1 MLGISEHVGFE
12 HWAEMLKGAQALLAR
27 ARTMFDN

>member
-1 MLGISEHVGFE
+1 MLEISEDAGFE
-12 HWAEMLKGAQALLAR
+12 HWAEMLKGAQAPLAR